1 MKLTTFIA
9 LFTILLSCSATDD
22 DFNINGSKDQFIITS
37 TIVNDNYPIYVFLP
51 KNYDSNLKNQLII
64 ALDGDARFNSI
75 ANILSKKVEKNSMPP
90 CILVAIGNNKQRNR
104 DYTPTVYA
112 HGSGGAENFYQFIKN
127 ELIPELES
135 RYSIDSSNNK
145 TLIGHSFGGL
155 FTQYVMAKERASNP
169 FNKFIS
175 GGTSYWYDSGII
187 FNFEEYYASANTDLD
202 VIFYNGM
209 GSLEG
214 GVMLASFEEM
224 NNRLRSRNFP
234 NFKHKSELI
243 KKSGHSG
250 SATKIVKKGLDYVF
264 GK

>member
-9 LFTILLSCSATDD
+9 LFTVLLSCSATDD

-64 ALDGDARFNSI
+64 ALDGDTRFNSI

-175 GGTSYWYDSGII
+175 GGTSYWYDSGVI
-187 FNFEEYYASANTDLD
+187 FNFEEYYASSNTDLD